1 MKYIIMADGYG
12 TRWKNYNNIPKHLIE
27 IGGETLLARTVRL
40 LKEAEPECSITITS
54 HNPKYEVP
62 GAVRYEPQNNV
73 LELDRFT
80 VELLEDDVCFLYGDT
95 YYTDSAMAQI
105 LSTPAQE
112 LMFFGN
118 TRSIVAV
125 KVHDAKLFRQHFDR
139 VRQLFLDGKIQEC
152 KGWQIYQSYANLPFG
167 ERVVGPNYVL
177 LKDETRDI
185 NSPQELNP

>member
-1 MKYIIMADGYG
+1 MKFIIMADGYG

-40 LKEAEPECSITITS
+40 LNTACPESPVIITS
-54 HNPKYEVP
+54 HNPRYEVP

-95 YYTDSAMAQI
+95 YYTDSAMEQI
-105 LSTPAQE
+105 LTTQAQE
-112 LMFFGN
+112 LLFFGN

-125 KVHDAKLFRQHFDR
+125 KVHDSKVFRQHFHR
-139 VRQLFLDGKIQEC
+139 VRQLFLDGEIQEC
-152 KGWQIYQSYANLPFG
+152 KGWQIYQSYTGLPFG
-167 ERVVGPNYVL
+167 ERVVGPKYVL

-185 NSPQELNP
+185 NTPQELNQ